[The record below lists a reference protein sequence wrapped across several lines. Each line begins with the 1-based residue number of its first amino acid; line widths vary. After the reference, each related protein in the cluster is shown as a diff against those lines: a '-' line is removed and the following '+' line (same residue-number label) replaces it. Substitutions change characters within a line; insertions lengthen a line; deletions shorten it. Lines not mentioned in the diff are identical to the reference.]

1 LKTTKLIATRPSVH
15 TRFKASN
22 SGVLRIAATASL
34 LALAACKPQVEKA
47 QAPPEPMEVGVVMTV
62 VEDVPL
68 TTELAGRTAAFETS
82 QVRPQVSGIIQS
94 RMFKEGAYV
103 REGDTLYQIDS
114 SIFEA
119 AVAEARANLASAK
132 ATEENA
138 QAQFE
143 RSRTLERTGAVSE
156 QAFSDAQAA
165 LRSAKAG
172 VAQTAAQLQTAEI
185 NLRFSTVPAPIS
197 GRIGRSLVT
206 TGALASAEQAD
217 PLTTIQRLDPIFVDI
232 QQSSTSLLSL
242 RQALSLS
249 ALSDNS
255 AEVHLK
261 LEDGTDY
268 PLAGTLQFTEV
279 TVNPSTGSVTV
290 RAQFPNPDGLLL
302 PGMYVRATLS
312 QTQAKDAVLVPQQ
325 SVVRNPRGEASALV
339 VGTDDK
345 VERRPLRVGQAIGN
359 RWLVTDGLKAGE
371 RVVVEGTSKVKPQQ
385 TVKPIEVKPSD
396 SAGEAAQKAAL

>member
-1 LKTTKLIATRPSVH
+1 LKTTELTATRPSVH
-15 TRFKASN
+15 ERFNGKFC
-22 SGVLRIAATASL
+22 VLRIVLTASVF
-34 LALAACKPQVEKA
+34 ALAGCKPQADEAKS
-47 QAPPEPMEVGVVMTV
+47 PPEPIEVGVVMTV

-68 TTELAGRTAAFETS
+68 TTELSGRTAAFETS
-82 QVRPQVSGIIQS
+82 EVRPQVSGIIQS

-103 REGDTLYQIDS
+103 REGDALYQIDPS
-114 SIFEA
+114 TFEA
-119 AVAEARANLASAK
+119 ALAEARANLASAK

-156 QAFSDAQAA
+156 QVFSDAQAA
-165 LRSAKAG
+165 LRSGQAG
-172 VAQTAAQLQTAEI
+172 VAQSAARVQTAEI

-217 PLTTIQRLDPIFVDI
+217 PLATIQRLDPIFVDI
-232 QQSSTSLLSL
+232 QQSSTSLLKL

-249 ALSDNS
+249 ALSNDS
-255 AEVHLK
+255 AEVRLK
-261 LEDGTDY
+261 LEDGSEY

-279 TVNPSTGSVTV
+279 TVNPSTGSVTI
-290 RAQFPNPDGLLL
+290 RAQFPNPEGLLL
-302 PGMYVRATLS
+302 PGMFVRATLS

-339 VGTDDK
+339 VGIEDK

-371 RVVVEGTSKVKPQQ
+371 RVVVEGMSKVKPQQ
-385 TVKPIEVKPSD
+385 TVKPVEMKTPE
-396 SAGEAAQKAAL
+396 SAAEAAPEAAL